1 MLSVLPS
8 QSSLFASWFSY
19 GLGGVYWL
27 HINYGKWFS
36 SPRKICL
43 AIINV
48 LIVLVG
54 GCMVSGLTNV
64 IANIPLAVADRLST
78 TVRSRSVC
86 LWQGNS

>member
-1 MLSVLPS
+1 MLSVLSP

-48 LIVLVG
+48 LIVLIG
-54 GCMVSGLTNV
+54 GCMVSSLTKV
-64 IANIPLAVADRLST
+64 ITNISSAVTDRLFT
-78 TVRSRSVC
+78 TVRPGFVC